1 MENSQQDNW
10 YEWYQSF
17 DETHS
22 PQARRQW
29 YNEAANAYSWARP
42 RYPEALID
50 QVVKRA
56 QLRDSDKRSGQNSSQ
71 DSRSILASSILEVG
85 CGPGI
90 ATAAFAAK
98 GFAMTCLEPSPA
110 ACELARQR
118 CEPYEPVE
126 IINSTFEAWPLGNQR
141 FDAVLAATSFHWISP
156 AIACQKSAAA
166 LKPNGSLILL
176 WATPPQPS
184 EQLNQ
189 ALQPVY
195 QQFDLDAL
203 GQEQRRTQAYYQS
216 NFQRFAETVTSSGC
230 FQATEAKTAVE
241 MTACQSIYSIEKYLA
256 LLSTLS
262 GYIALPATTRM
273 DLLRA
278 LGDRLATQLN
288 STELMTEH
296 CYAAQVFQREAS
308 A

>member
-1 MENSQQDNW
+1 MEAAQDNW
-10 YEWYQSF
+10 YSWYQSF

-29 YNEAANAYSWARP
+29 YNDAAKAYSWARP
-42 RYPEALID
+42 SYPEALID
-50 QVVKRA
+50 RVIMGA
-56 QLRDSDKRSGQNSSQ
+56 SLRDLSKAPSSP
-71 DSRSILASSILEVG
+71 SSILEIG

-90 ATAAFAAK
+90 ATAAFAAR

-118 CEPYEPVE
+118 CESFDPVTV
-126 IINSTFEAWPLGNQR
+126 INSTFEAWPLANQR

-156 AIACQKSAAA
+156 AIACQKSATA

-184 EQLNQ
+184 DEINQ

-195 QQFDLDAL
+195 QQFDLVAL
-203 GQEQRRTQAYYQS
+203 GQEQCRTQAYYQG
-216 NFQRFAETVTSSGC
+216 NFQRFAETVTTSG
-230 FQATEAKTAVE
+230 FFRATKAETTVE
-241 MTACQSIYSIEKYLA
+241 ICQSICSIEKYLA

-262 GYIALPATTRM
+262 GYIALPAQTRL
-273 DLLRA
+273 DLLQA
-278 LGDRLATQLN
+278 LGSSLAAQIK
-288 STELMTEH
+288 STRFTTEH
-296 CYAAQVFQREAS
+296 WYAAQVFRLEPS